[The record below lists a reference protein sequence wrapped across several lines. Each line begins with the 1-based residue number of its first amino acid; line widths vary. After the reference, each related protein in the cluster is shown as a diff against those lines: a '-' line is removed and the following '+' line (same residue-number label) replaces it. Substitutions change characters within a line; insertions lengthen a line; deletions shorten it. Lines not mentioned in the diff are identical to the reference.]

1 MTISQNG
8 SAKSMVHFSEFEL
21 DNGLKVILSK
31 DSSIPSVVINLCYH
45 VGSKDEEPD
54 KTGYAHLFEHLMFEG
69 SKNVP
74 PGDYDRLSLL
84 AGGENN
90 AYTNEDK
97 TNYYIVLPSNQ
108 LEFGLW
114 LESDR
119 MLEFAVSE
127 EALETQKGVVIEE
140 KKQMFDNRPYG
151 SVSLEFAPKLFPI
164 SNYRWDTIGED
175 EHIENASLSDI
186 RDFYNKFYVP
196 NNVVLSIV
204 GDIDIEDTKNLVNEY
219 FGSIPRGTQ
228 LHKQEFRELP
238 LTGET
243 RKVIHDNIQLPGLFM
258 GYRIPEETSKEF
270 YTMDILSDILSTG
283 DSSRFYNEL
292 VYEKQ
297 IASEIGC
304 YVDGKEFSG
313 VFYIYAIL
321 MPGRTIEELETEI
334 DKIFDDVKAGKLLQ
348 NELQKIKNR
357 IESRNAYRLQTI
369 LAKAELLTHYKI
381 FYKDAN
387 LINTNIHNYMNINL
401 EDIKNSTV
409 KFLNKDN
416 RVVLHYLPKPNLN

>member
-1 MTISQNG
+1 MTRTQNG
-8 SAKSMVHFSEFEL
+8 SARGIVDFTEFEL

-69 SKNVP
+69 SKNIP
-74 PGDYDRLSLL
+74 QGDYDRLSLL

-114 LESDR
+114 MESDR
-119 MLEFAVSE
+119 MLEFTISE
-127 EALETQKGVVIEE
+127 ESLETQKEVVLEE

-151 SVSLEFAPKLFPI
+151 TVSLEFAPKLFPI
-164 SNYRWDTIGED
+164 SNYRWDTIGE
-175 EHIENASLSDI
+175 ESHIENASLDNI
-186 RDFYNKFYVP
+186 RDFFNKYYVP

-204 GDIDIEDTKNLVNEY
+204 GDINLKETKELVDKY
-219 FGSIPRGTQ
+219 FSPIPRGTN
-228 LHKQEFRELP
+228 LFKNEFNELP
-238 LTGET
+238 LKTEF
-243 RKVIHDNIQLPGLFM
+243 RKTVYDNVQLPGLFI

-270 YTMDILSDILSTG
+270 YSMDILSDILSTG
-283 DSSRFYNEL
+283 DSSRFYNDL

-297 IASEIGC
+297 IASEIGA

-321 MPGRTIEELETEI
+321 MPGRTIEELEIEI
-334 DKIFDDVKAGKLLQ
+334 EKIFDDVKAGNILPR
-348 NELQKIKNR
+348 ELQKIKNR
-357 IESRNAYRLQTI
+357 LESRNVYRLQTI
-369 LAKAELLTHYKI
+369 LHKAELLAHYKI
-381 FYKDAN
+381 FYNDTNA
-387 LINTNIHNYMNINL
+387 INTNIYNYMAL
-401 EDIKNSTV
+401 TEDDIISSSL

-416 RVVLHYLPKPNLN
+416 RVVLHYLPKQILN